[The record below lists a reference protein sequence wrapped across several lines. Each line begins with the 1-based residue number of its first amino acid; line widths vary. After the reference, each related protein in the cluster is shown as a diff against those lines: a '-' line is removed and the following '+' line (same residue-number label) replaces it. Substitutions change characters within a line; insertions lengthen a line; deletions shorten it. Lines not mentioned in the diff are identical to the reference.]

1 MAAYTHW
8 LLTAIE
14 ETTDRE
20 RLLRIQRIVKFE
32 KEQGYEY
39 TSDEALM
46 NELRTAWKLKMDEL
60 NEESTDVQTAK
71 QLGNQVD

>member
-14 ETTDRE
+14 QATEPE
-20 RLLRIQRIVKFE
+20 RLLRIQRIIKFE

-39 TSDEALM
+39 TCDDEVMNQLRIAWKSKMDALTS
-46 NELRTAWKLKMDEL
+46 EESIDARTAK
-60 NEESTDVQTAK
+60 
-71 QLGNQVD
+71 